1 MVDSGLGHVPV
12 FLRRAR
18 TGPDAPYDFLVHND
32 RRNQG
37 DTILISACAP
47 FFVPASAVAGY
58 DPMPLQSFQQNRH
71 FPFHGKM
78 FLPAIA
84 PLSDVIG

>member
-1 MVDSGLGHVPV
+1 
-12 FLRRAR
+12 
-18 TGPDAPYDFLVHND
+18 
-32 RRNQG
+32 
-37 DTILISACAP
+37 
-47 FFVPASAVAGY
+47 
-58 DPMPLQSFQQNRH
+58 MPLQSFQQNRH